1 MKKQPLQQGRER
13 LRKTKHQ
20 FSMIPSNLRVKKR
33 QIAKEIPSKVKNVR
47 FDMRYLLLLLHH
59 STGGNYMSRKQVIV
73 FQAIP
78 LSTKWTTDIPRR

>member
-47 FDMRYLLLLLHH
+47 FDMRYLLL
-59 STGGNYMSRKQVIV
+59 
-73 FQAIP
+73 
-78 LSTKWTTDIPRR
+78 